1 MHDEAGA
8 DRQTAAFA
16 GGPFLPPLSLCALY
30 RPLYHTAQGRPAR
43 PVRSWFSAAG
53 RSWADAHRGP
63 CPRVTPDRCQR
74 KAKAVTER
82 TVLQMKTNTMNANI
96 SKEMRKEVYR
106 RDGFRC
112 ALCDSTD
119 GLQIHHIKPRG
130 RGGADHAMNLITLCW
145 RCHAA
150 AHGSLLMLDEYAPAG
165 ATTDAQIHQMMDD
178 LELACVE
185 YVSDYYAE
193 QGEIWYPWEG

>member
-1 MHDEAGA
+1 MNCRLAPGHCITRRKA
-8 DRQTAAFA
+8 R
-16 GGPFLPPLSLCALY
+16 
-30 RPLYHTAQGRPAR
+30 RPAR
-43 PVRSWFSAAG
+43 CVARQSAAG
-53 RSWADAHRGP
+53 RLQASALP
-63 CPRVTPDRCQR
+63 SRVPGRCR
-74 KAKAVTER
+74 KAAER
-82 TVLQMKTNTMNANI
+82 TVHDMTNTMNANI

-130 RGGADHAMNLITLCW
+130 QGGADHPMNLITLCW

-165 ATTDAQIHQMMDD
+165 ATTDAQIRQMMDD

>member
-1 MHDEAGA
+1 
-8 DRQTAAFA
+8 
-16 GGPFLPPLSLCALY
+16 
-30 RPLYHTAQGRPAR
+30 
-43 PVRSWFSAAG
+43 
-53 RSWADAHRGP
+53 
-63 CPRVTPDRCQR
+63 
-74 KAKAVTER
+74 
-82 TVLQMKTNTMNANI
+82 MKTNTMNANI

-119 GLQIHHIKPRG
+119 GLQIHHVKPRG
-130 RGGADHAMNLITLCW
+130 QGGADHPMNLITLCW

-150 AHGSLLMLDEYAPAG
+150 THGSILLLDEYPSH
-165 ATTDAQIHQMMDD
+165 DEFPNIEQQIQAMKDD

-185 YVSDYYAE
+185 YVSDYYAK

>member
-1 MHDEAGA
+1 MNCRLAPDHCTTRGKA
-8 DRQTAAFA
+8 R
-16 GGPFLPPLSLCALY
+16 
-30 RPLYHTAQGRPAR
+30 RPAR
-43 PVRSWFSAAG
+43 CVARRSVAG
-53 RSWADAHRGP
+53 RLRASALPSCVPG
-63 CPRVTPDRCQR
+63 RCR
-74 KAKAVTER
+74 KTAGR
-82 TVLQMKTNTMNANI
+82 TVHDMKTNTMNANV
-96 SKEMRKEVYR
+96 SKELRKEVYR

-119 GLQIHHIKPRG
+119 GLQIHHVKPRG
-130 RGGADHAMNLITLCW
+130 RGGADHPMNLITLCW

>member
-1 MHDEAGA
+1 MPSCGLSIVSHGA
-8 DRQTAAFA
+8 SPNDPPNAYEGVRCGSFASKGLPSCVPGWCRKTA
-16 GGPFLPPLSLCALY
+16 
-30 RPLYHTAQGRPAR
+30 
-43 PVRSWFSAAG
+43 
-53 RSWADAHRGP
+53 
-63 CPRVTPDRCQR
+63 
-74 KAKAVTER
+74 ER
-82 TVLQMKTNTMNANI
+82 TVPDMAKTNTMTANV

-119 GLQIHHIKPRG
+119 GLQIHHVKPRG
-130 RGGADHAMNLITLCW
+130 RGGADHPMNLITLCW

-150 AHGSLLMLDEYAPAG
+150 GHGSILLLDEYPSH
-165 ATTDAQIHQMMDD
+165 DEFPNIEQQIQAMKDD

-193 QGEIWYPWEG
+193 RGEIWYPWEG